1 MVGEEAQLYTIEGFA
16 AAILIVV
23 TAYLILNSTFILTP
37 GDTHINDLQLEQL
50 GNDVLRMMDTKNSFD
65 STAPNRYLQT
75 QSYLEQWL
83 SSNDPKL
90 GFDPFVTQFQG
101 YAGDSRLKLDAFMY
115 YWDHGANRMGS
126 YSLSPTIHS
135 TSHEHYVTITKYV
148 YLDNPGWDDPLG
160 VSRTVLLEVQ
170 LWRD

>member
-1 MVGEEAQLYTIEGFA
+1 MVGDEAQLYTIEGFA

-50 GNDVLRMMDTKNSFD
+50 GNDVLRMMDTRDSFD
-65 STAPNRYLQT
+65 ATAPTQYLQK

-83 SSNDPKL
+83 SSVDRRAGFNSFATKFQDYAVDPN
-90 GFDPFVTQFQG
+90 
-101 YAGDSRLKLDAFMY
+101 LKFSATMY
-115 YWDHGANRMGS
+115 YWDHGVDMMES
-126 YSLSPTIHS
+126 YVLSPPTQS
-135 TSHEHYVTITKYV
+135 TGREHYVTVTRYV
-148 YLDNPGWDDPLG
+148 YLDNPGWDPLG
-160 VSRTVLLEVQ
+160 ESRTVLLEVQ